1 MRILVTGASG
11 FFGRQVVAALGRNR
25 HEVLRLTR
33 GSLDPAD
40 PRLLHWDPSKAQ
52 IDERAVQGLDAVIH
66 LAGEGIADARW
77 SDAYKQRLRD
87 SRILGTRLL
96 VDALAAQA
104 AKPRVLLAASAVGY
118 YGDRGSEEL
127 SESSRPG
134 AGFLASLCVDW
145 EAETARAAALGL
157 RVVQMRLGVVLGLG
171 GGVLKKTA
179 TPFKMGL
186 GGKLG
191 NGRQWMSWI
200 AAPDAVRALL
210 LFLERERCSGAY
222 NLCSPNPVTNA
233 QYTQSLR
240 RAFNRPALMPVP
252 AFVLRLAFGEMAD
265 SLLLASQKV
274 LPLRLKGEGFTWGMP
289 YVGEALNRLLQD

>member
-11 FFGRQVVAALGRNR
+11 FFGRQVVAALSRDR

-33 GSLDPAD
+33 GPLDPAD
-40 PRLLHWDPSKAQ
+40 PRLLRWDPSKAQ
-52 IDERAVQGLDAVIH
+52 IDERAAQGLDAVIH

-77 SDAYKQRLRD
+77 TEVYKQRLRD
-87 SRILGTRLL
+87 SRILSTRLL
-96 VDALAAQA
+96 VDALAAQGR
-104 AKPRVLLAASAVGY
+104 KPRVFVAASAVGY
-118 YGDRGSEEL
+118 YGDRGSEDL
-127 SESSRPG
+127 TESSRPG

-145 EAETARAAALGL
+145 ETEASRAAALGV
-157 RVVQMRLGVVLGLG
+157 RVVQMRLGVVLGPG

-179 TPFKMGL
+179 TPFKLGL

-191 NGRQWMSWI
+191 TGRQWMSWI

-252 AFVLRLAFGEMAD
+252 AFVLRLALGEMAD
-265 SLLLASQKV
+265 ALLLASQRA
-274 LPLRLKGEGFTWGMP
+274 LPLRLKAEGFDWSMP
-289 YVGEALNRLLQD
+289 YVGEALNRLLQG